1 MTHSMK
7 MTPTVTLAN
16 NGITY
21 IWDSTCGTIGTPAST
36 TAGAFRGRY
45 PGRRVAGNCNAT
57 TQNVTLRLDY
67 LKTDGSWLTGVS
79 STTVTAG
86 TAQDFDFLAR
96 SPDYR
101 VVIVN
106 GATGPSALYI
116 ESYLVTGDRSAG
128 S

>member
-1 MTHSMK
+1 MSSVATAI
-7 MTPTVTLAN
+7 TPTVVLSN
-16 NGITY
+16 SGITY
-21 IWDSTCGTIGTPAST
+21 VYDSTCGLIVAPTS
-36 TAGAFRGRY
+36 TAGPYRGRT
-45 PGRRVAGNCNAT
+45 PGLRVAGNCNST

-67 LKTDGSWLTGVS
+67 LKTDGTWLTGVS
-79 STTVTAG
+79 STAVTAG

-116 ESYLVTGDRSAG
+116 QAYLVKGDRSAG